1 MKSILALAVAA
12 VPTMTVAQT
21 AQPAPAAPVAV
32 DPAPAAAAAAITLDT
47 PIEQLLANEKAKA
60 VLDAR
65 IPGLTSH
72 PMLDQ
77 FKAMS
82 LKQLLPMAGGQLTE
96 TMLEAV
102 AADLV
107 AGK

>member
-1 MKSILALAVAA
+1 MKLILAVALA
-12 VPTMTVAQT
+12 ALPAAAFAQT
-21 AQPAPAAPVAV
+21 AAPAAPVA
-32 DPAPAAAAAAITLDT
+32 PAAPAAPAAVNLDT
-47 PIEQLLANEKAKA
+47 PIEVLIANEKTKA

-77 FKAMS
+77 FKVMS
-82 LKQLLPMAGGQLTE
+82 LKQLQPMSGGQLTDAQ
-96 TMLEAV
+96 MEAV
-102 AADLV
+102 AADLA

>member
-1 MKSILALAVAA
+1 MKLIAALVLAALPAAALAQNA
-12 VPTMTVAQT
+12 T
-21 AQPAPAAPVAV
+21 PAAPAE
-32 DPAPAAAAAAITLDT
+32 AAAKLTVDT
-47 PIEQLLANEKAKA
+47 PIEQLIANEKAKA

-82 LKQLLPMAGGQLTE
+82 LKQLQPMSGGQLTDA
-96 TMLEAV
+96 MVDAV
-102 AADLV
+102 AADL
-107 AGK
+107 GK

>member
-1 MKSILALAVAA
+1 MKPVLALALAA
-12 VPTMTVAQT
+12 LPAAAFAQT
-21 AQPAPAAPVAV
+21 AAPAAP
-32 DPAPAAAAAAITLDT
+32 AALGLDT
-47 PIEQLLANEKAKA
+47 PIEQLIANDKTKA

-82 LKQLLPMAGGQLTE
+82 LKQLAPMSGGQLTDA
-96 TMLEAV
+96 MLEGV
-102 AADLV
+102 AADLA

>member
-1 MKSILALAVAA
+1 MKLMIALALTALPAA
-12 VPTMTVAQT
+12 AVAQT
-21 AQPAPAAPVAV
+21 TTET
-32 DPAPAAAAAAITLDT
+32 PAAAAVGLDT
-47 PIEQLLANEKAKA
+47 PIEVLIASEKAKA

-82 LKQLLPMAGGQLTE
+82 LKQLLPMAGGQLTDA
-96 TMLEAV
+96 MLEAV
-102 AADLV
+102 AADL
-107 AGK
+107 ASGK

>member
-1 MKSILALAVAA
+1 MKLFIALALAAL
-12 VPTMTVAQT
+12 
-21 AQPAPAAPVAV
+21 PAPALAQA
-32 DPAPAAAAAAITLDT
+32 ATETPAATAVSLDT
-47 PIEQLLANEKAKA
+47 PIEQLIAAEKTKA

-82 LKQLLPMAGGQLTE
+82 LKQLQPMAGGQLTDA
-96 TMLEAV
+96 MLEAV
-102 AADLV
+102 AADF
-107 AGK
+107 ATGK

>member
-1 MKSILALAVAA
+1 MKLIAALVLAALPAAALAQSA
-12 VPTMTVAQT
+12 
-21 AQPAPAAPVAV
+21 APAAPA
-32 DPAPAAAAAAITLDT
+32 APEAAAKLTVDT
-47 PIEQLLANEKAKA
+47 PIEQLIANEKAKA

-82 LKQLLPMAGGQLTE
+82 LKQLQPMSGGQLTHA
-96 TMLEAV
+96 MVDAV
-102 AADLV
+102 AADL
-107 AGK
+107 GK